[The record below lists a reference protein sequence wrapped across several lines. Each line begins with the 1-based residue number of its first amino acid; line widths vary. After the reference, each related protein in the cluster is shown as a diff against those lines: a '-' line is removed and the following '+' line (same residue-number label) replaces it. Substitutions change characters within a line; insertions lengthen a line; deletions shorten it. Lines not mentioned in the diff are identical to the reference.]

1 MHGNGV
7 FTLAYTDVDTDKKM
21 CCTDLYGGVNTNTDA
36 IGFQTH
42 CVGVGASVGISL
54 ICVGV
59 GQCEHTIM
67 GHLIKYKSKQAV
79 HCSLCVKG
87 HG

>member
-1 MHGNGV
+1 MGCRDLCGDVH
-7 FTLAYTDVDTDKKM
+7 TD
-21 CCTDLYGGVNTNTDA
+21 TNTDA

-42 CVGVGASVGISL
+42 CVGVGASFGIGK

-67 GHLIKYKSKQAV
+67 GHLININLNNITLFFV
-79 HCSLCVKG
+79 SLC
-87 HG
+87 

>member
-1 MHGNGV
+1 MGCRDLCGDVH
-7 FTLAYTDVDTDKKM
+7 TDT
-21 CCTDLYGGVNTNTDA
+21 
-36 IGFQTH
+36 
-42 CVGVGASVGISL
+42 GVGARVGKGK

-67 GHLIKYKSKQAV
+67 GHLIKYKSKQTL

-87 HG
+87 RG

>member
-1 MHGNGV
+1 
-7 FTLAYTDVDTDKKM
+7 M
-21 CCTDLYGGVNTNTDA
+21 CCTNLCGGVNTNTDA

-42 CVGVGASVGISL
+42 CVCVGASVGKGK
-54 ICVGV
+54 ICV

-67 GHLIKYKSKQAV
+67 GHLIKYKSKQTL

-87 HG
+87 RGGSANRVNDVLHRLVRKYFY